1 MVIRAENGAK
11 GYDERLLFENL
22 TFDVPPGAVVGI
34 IGPNGAGK
42 TTLFRAIVGQ
52 DTLDAGTLTV
62 GASVKL
68 AYVDQTRE
76 SLDPEKTVWEE
87 LSGGQDS
94 IQLGDRAMNSRAY
107 CARFGFSGSDQQK
120 KVGALS
126 GGERNRVHLA
136 TLLKSGANVILLDE
150 PSNDLDVNTLRALE
164 DAIEGFGGSVLV
176 ISHDRWFL
184 DRVATHI
191 LAFEGDSQVYWYPG
205 NYSDYEVDR
214 RKRLG
219 AAAERPHRVTYR
231 KLRRA

>member
-1 MVIRAENGAK
+1 
-11 GYDERLLFENL
+11 
-22 TFDVPPGAVVGI
+22 
-34 IGPNGAGK
+34 
-42 TTLFRAIVGQ
+42 
-52 DTLDAGTLTV
+52 
-62 GASVKL
+62 
-68 AYVDQTRE
+68 VDQTRE
-76 SLDPEKTVWEE
+76 NLDPEKSVWEE

-94 IQLGDRAMNSRAY
+94 IQLGDRAINSRAY

-205 NYSDYEVDR
+205 NYSDYEADR

-219 AAAERPHRVTYR
+219 ATAERPHRVTYR
-231 KLRRA
+231 RLRRA